1 MRKQRS
7 RRFVHV
13 SRGIAAAAGATL
25 LCAQLAARA
34 DVLSVINGL
43 RLDGCPAAG
52 SAPVQRS
59 SPLDAAARE
68 LARDPKLEAALAR
81 VGYPAASSSSFHVRG
96 SRDDAVVRRLLAER
110 YCASIVDAKFTEL
123 GWHQDGDES
132 WIVLAVRTP
141 TPFAELRDPE
151 AVARRV
157 LELVN
162 AARAVARDC
171 GRERFEAAAPLTAV
185 TTLDAA
191 AALHA
196 RDLAEHRTLSH
207 TGSDGS
213 APGDRITRA
222 GYVWRGSAEN
232 IAAGQPNADAVVAG
246 WLTSPGHCAA
256 LMAPRLTDTGIAFAL
271 APNENPAIYWVQVF
285 AAPR

>member
-1 MRKQRS
+1 
-7 RRFVHV
+7 VT
-13 SRGIAAAAGATL
+13 AAAGAAL
-25 LCAQLAARA
+25 LCAQPLARA

-43 RLDGCPAAG
+43 RVDGCPAAG

-59 SPLDAAARE
+59 SSLDAAARE
-68 LARDPKLEAALAR
+68 LARDAKLETALAR
-81 VGYPAASSSSFHVRG
+81 VGYPVASSSTYHVRG
-96 SRDDAVVRRLLAER
+96 SRADADVRRLLVER
-110 YCASIVDAKFTEL
+110 YCASIVDPKFTEL
-123 GWHQDGDES
+123 GWHQDGDET
-132 WIVLAVRTP
+132 WIVLATRTA
-141 TPFAELRDPE
+141 TPFAELRNPE

-171 GRERFEAAAPLTAV
+171 GRERLEAAGPLTAV

-196 RDLAEHRTLSH
+196 QDMAEHRTLSH

-213 APGDRITRA
+213 APGERMTRA
-222 GYVWRGSAEN
+222 GYVWSGSAEN

-246 WLTSPGHCAA
+246 WLTSPGHCLA
-256 LMAPRLTDTGIAFAL
+256 LMTPQFTNTGIAFAL

-285 AAPR
+285 AVPR